1 MPSKLTLLTLLTLL
15 AILSLLIPVHAQEK
29 ERDLSTELQI
39 LSDTVGTWD
48 CAITVWPAG
57 LEAAPITMKG
67 VETNEAFGNHWLS
80 SGFSSEFQGQE
91 MKVHTIVGYDLD
103 LKKFVGTVIDHGPYA
118 AKMKGKFDKET
129 KTIHWTTQAKT
140 PDGQPMIQ
148 KTSVTHTSATERHLV
163 MKMQNPSTGKFG
175 KFMEINY
182 TKRK

>member
-1 MPSKLTLLTLLTLL
+1 MFSKFTLFTTLTV
-15 AILSLLIPVHAQEK
+15 SLLLPTQAQEK
-29 ERDLSTELQI
+29 ENDISSELQI
-39 LSDTVGTWD
+39 LSDGVGTWD

-57 LEAAPITMKG
+57 LDADPLTMKG
-67 VETNEAFGNHWLS
+67 VETNEAFGKHWIS
-80 SGFSSEFQGQE
+80 SGFTSEFQGQKV
-91 MKVHTIVGYDLD
+91 KVHTLVGYDLD

-148 KTSVTHTSATERHLV
+148 KTSVTHKSATERHLI
-163 MKMQNPSTGKFG
+163 MKMKNPANGEFT
-175 KFMEINY
+175 KFMEITY